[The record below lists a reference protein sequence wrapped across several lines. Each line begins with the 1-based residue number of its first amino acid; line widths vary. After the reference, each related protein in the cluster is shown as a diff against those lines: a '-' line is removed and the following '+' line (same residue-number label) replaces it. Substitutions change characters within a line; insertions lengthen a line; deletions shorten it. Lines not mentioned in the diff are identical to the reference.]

1 MTVEVLSRSAVVVG
15 ATAADRNKAID
26 LVGSLLV
33 AEGCVTSAYIGQM
46 QQREEIVSTYLGN
59 GIALPH
65 GTSESKDSVKRTGL
79 AVAQFPDGVDWGEER
94 AHLVIGLAA
103 TSDEHIRVLARLGT
117 ILGDEELCRR
127 LGSTRDAGEIY
138 RTLTSTETDEAPRN
152 NGHPARSDEIER
164 ELKITNPHGLHAR
177 PAANVVDR
185 VRPFDAEVAIHANG
199 RKANARSITA
209 LLGLG
214 AAVGDD
220 VRIVA
225 RGADAES
232 AAEAVAA
239 ILTSNTEG

>member
-1 MTVEVLSRSAVVVG
+1 MTVEVLSQSAVVVG
-15 ATAADRNKAID
+15 ATAADRHKAIA

-33 AEGCVTSAYIGQM
+33 AEGCVTSAYVTQM
-46 QQREEIVSTYLGN
+46 QEREEIVSTYLGN

-65 GTSESKDSVKRTGL
+65 GTNESKEFVLRTGL
-79 AVAQFPDGVDWGEER
+79 AVAQFPDGVAWGDER

-103 TSDEHIRVLARLGT
+103 TSEEHLRVLARLAT

-127 LGSTRDAGEIY
+127 LGSTLDASEIH
-138 RTLTSTETDEAPRN
+138 RTLTATETEAPAG
-152 NGHPARSDEIER
+152 NGHPARSDEVTR

-177 PAANVVDR
+177 PAATLVDR
-185 VRPFDAEVAIHANG
+185 VRPFGAEVVIHANG
-199 RKANARSITA
+199 RRANARSITA

-214 AAVGDD
+214 AAMGDD

-232 AAEAVAA
+232 ATEAVVA
-239 ILTSNTEG
+239 ILTSTTEG

>member
-1 MTVEVLSRSAVVVG
+1 MSEHRQRRDRAPAFPRSGREGVAVSQRALAWREGV
-15 ATAADRNKAID
+15 
-26 LVGSLLV
+26 SL
-33 AEGCVTSAYIGQM
+33 
-46 QQREEIVSTYLGN
+46 
-59 GIALPH
+59 P
-65 GTSESKDSVKRTGL
+65 
-79 AVAQFPDGVDWGEER
+79 AVALFCL
-94 AHLVIGLAA
+94 LVIGLAA

-117 ILGDEELCRR
+117 ILGDEGLCRR

-138 RTLTSTETDEAPRN
+138 RTLTSTETDDAPPS

-185 VRPFDAEVAIHANG
+185 VRPFDAEVSIHANG

-239 ILTSNTEG
+239 ILTSTIEG

>member
-1 MTVEVLSRSAVVVG
+1 VTVEVLPESAVVVG
-15 ATAADRNKAID
+15 ATAVDKNKAID

-46 QQREEIVSTYLGN
+46 QQRELIVSTYLGN

-65 GTSESKDSVKRTGL
+65 GTSESKGSVKRTGL
-79 AVAQFPDGVDWGEER
+79 AVAQFPDGVEWGEER

-103 TSDEHIRVLARLGT
+103 TSEEHLRVLARLAT
-117 ILGDEELCRR
+117 ILGDEALCRR
-127 LGSTRDAGEIY
+127 LGSTLDAGEIH
-138 RTLTSTETDEAPRN
+138 RTLTANETEAPSG
-152 NGHPARSDEIER
+152 NGHPVSSDEVAL

-185 VRPFDAEVAIHANG
+185 VRPFSAEVLIHANG

-225 RGADAES
+225 RGADAAS
-232 AAEAVAA
+232 AADAVAA
-239 ILTSNTEG
+239 ILTSHTEG

>member
-1 MTVEVLSRSAVVVG
+1 MTVEVLSQSAVVVG
-15 ATAADRNKAID
+15 ATAADRQKAIA

-33 AEGCVTSAYIGQM
+33 AEGCVTSAYVTQM

-65 GTSESKDSVKRTGL
+65 GTNESKEFVLRTGL
-79 AVAQFPDGVDWGEER
+79 AVAQFPDGVAWGDER

-103 TSDEHIRVLARLGT
+103 TSEEHLRVLARLAT

-127 LGSTRDAGEIY
+127 LGSTLDASEIH
-138 RTLTSTETDEAPRN
+138 RTLTATETEAPTG
-152 NGHPARSDEIER
+152 NGHPARSDEVTR

-177 PAANVVDR
+177 PAATVVDR
-185 VRPFDAEVAIHANG
+185 VRPFGAEVVIHANG
-199 RKANARSITA
+199 RRANARSITA

-214 AAVGDD
+214 AAMGDD

-232 AAEAVAA
+232 ATEAVVV
-239 ILTSNTEG
+239 ILTSTTEG

>member
-1 MTVEVLSRSAVVVG
+1 MTVEVLPESAVVVG
-15 ATAADRNKAID
+15 ATAADKKKAID

-79 AVAQFPDGVDWGEER
+79 AVAQFPDGVAWGDER

-103 TSDEHIRVLARLGT
+103 TSDEHIRILARLGT

-127 LGSTRDAGEIY
+127 LGKTLDAGEIH
-138 RTLTSTETDEAPRN
+138 RTLTAPETDSPPA
-152 NGHPARSDEIER
+152 NGHSVRSDEVALA
-164 ELKITNPHGLHAR
+164 LKITNPHGLHAR

-185 VRPFDAEVAIHANG
+185 VRPFDAEVSIHANG

>member
-1 MTVEVLSRSAVVVG
+1 MTVEVLSESAVIVG
-15 ATAADRNKAID
+15 ATAADRNTAID

-46 QQREEIVSTYLGN
+46 QQRELIVSTYLGN

-65 GTSESKDSVKRTGL
+65 GTNESKDFVKRTGL
-79 AVAQFPDGVDWGEER
+79 AVAQFPDGVEWGEER

-117 ILGDEELCRR
+117 ILGDEALCRR
-127 LGSTRDAGEIY
+127 LGSTLDAGEIY
-138 RTLTSTETDEAPRN
+138 RTLTAAETDAPPG
-152 NGHPARSDEIER
+152 NGHAVRSDEVAV

-177 PAANVVDR
+177 PAASVVDR
-185 VRPFDAEVAIHANG
+185 VRPFSAEVLIHANG

-232 AAEAVAA
+232 AADAVAA
-239 ILTSNTEG
+239 ILTSNTES